1 MPTSF
6 TDRCAGLSHLRM
18 PSPQEGYSVSRLV
31 LKALLIPC
39 LAGITTCSLRG
50 ETSRLLSDREMVE
63 VPPGP
68 GVVSQPARLTAE
80 EQRLFNDYVDLLTEQ
95 NTRKA
100 RRTGARELLNRGWPQ
115 AIEVLVE
122 VLENEKDPIAQM
134 AVIEVIA
141 ASAQPNP
148 VFIQP
153 LIQLLGSKD
162 EKMRDA
168 AADAL
173 ARFNDGGVV
182 DRLSELAKGQGQPV
196 TDLAMRVAAIRALSL
211 VSDRS
216 KAMEVLIELLRDPNP
231 EVRVRA
237 AQAVS
242 DAAGTNFG
250 GDIRAIEKWWEVDRQ
265 RSELNWLRDRL
276 QVKIKQNRN
285 LQKKIEGVQT
295 ILVDTLRKLYLRMP
309 SAQKIDTL
317 LEYLQDSMPE
327 VRLLGLEL
335 VNSMLKDREP
345 VPESVLRRLRLMIPD
360 VSPRV
365 RRQVVLTLRD
375 LHDVTDAKLILAQ
388 YRLETDSTVRAAMLN
403 ALGRLGD
410 AEAIGVMIEALS
422 SDDKQVVAAGA
433 LGLATL
439 SEEGHLPPEGISPAI
454 EPLKQCYQKL
464 AESDQELRAQLLE
477 AMARLADPKFTP
489 IFAGALSSENAA
501 PVRQAAARGIAAI
514 GKAEN
519 ANLLVDQLA
528 DPDPGVRRTVVD
540 ALARIAKPEHLEVL
554 FARLDAKTESDATV
568 RSRAWEGILAIL
580 KTLPPDEQR
589 QWIAGR
595 IDPKTD
601 KQTAERYVELM
612 TDIERALASGS
623 ISSEKLLTVRE
634 ELADGLRF
642 AGQFAE
648 AARFYKLVYDVLSQT
663 RSDHGWSVGLKLMQ
677 ALLQANRYE
686 EAVPLVVELEKVAN
700 RRQRDLVD
708 EAIHDHMSALI
719 KAGEPDKALD
729 VLRQFAER
737 HEPGWMD
744 RFAKLRAKA
753 RELQGEQ
760 DIATVRRCLTL
771 MRGDPDEVERAQQQ
785 IRALG
790 PRAIKPL
797 AKELRAVLT
806 ADEADPM
813 REKLVYDLL
822 KLVAP
827 SWRGYP
833 DNAAG
838 AIKVQEVDRIIEDN
852 SIGASAEA
860 AGP

>member
-1 MPTSF
+1 M
-6 TDRCAGLSHLRM
+6 M
-18 PSPQEGYSVSRLV
+18 PSPQEGHSVTRLISKV
-31 LKALLIPC
+31 LWIPL
-39 LAGITTCSLRG
+39 LAGITTSSLHAEAGRA
-50 ETSRLLSDREMVE
+50 LLERDMVE

-68 GVVSQPARLTAE
+68 GAVSQPARLTAE

-100 RRTGARELLNRGWPQ
+100 RRTGARELLNHDWPQ
-115 AIEVLVE
+115 AIQVLVE
-122 VLENEKDPIAQM
+122 VLQNEKDPIAQM

-141 ASAQPNP
+141 ASAKPNP

-153 LIQLLGSKD
+153 LIRLLGSKD

-182 DRLSELAKGQGQPV
+182 DRLSQLAKGQGEPV

-211 VSDRS
+211 VSDRMR
-216 KAMEVLIELLRDPNP
+216 AMEVLVELLRDPNP
-231 EVRVRA
+231 EIRVRA
-237 AQAVS
+237 SQAVS
-242 DAAGTNFG
+242 DAAGIQFG
-250 GDIRAIEKWWEVDRQ
+250 TDIRAIEKWWQTDRQ
-265 RSELNWLRDRL
+265 RSDLGRLRDRL
-276 QVKIKQNRN
+276 QVKIKQNRT

-327 VRLLGLEL
+327 VRILGLEL
-335 VNSMLKDREP
+335 VNAMLKDREP

-375 LHDVTDAKLILAQ
+375 LHVASDAKLILAQ
-388 YRLETDSTVRAAMLN
+388 YRLESDSSVRAAMLN

-410 AEAIGVMIEALS
+410 PEAISVMIEALS

-439 SEEGHLPPEGISPAI
+439 SEEGHLPPEEIAPAI

-464 AESDQELRAQLLE
+464 AESDQELREDLLE

-501 PVRQAAARGIAAI
+501 PVRQAAARGIAAL
-514 GKAEN
+514 GMAEN
-519 ANLLVDQLA
+519 AALLVEQLA

-540 ALARIAKPEHLEVL
+540 ALARIAKPEHLQVL
-554 FARLDAKTESDATV
+554 FARLDAKTEADAAV
-568 RSRAWEGILAIL
+568 RSRAWEGIRSLL
-580 KTLPPDEQR
+580 KTLPYDEQLE
-589 QWIAGR
+589 WVADR

-612 TDIERALASGS
+612 TEIERAL
-623 ISSEKLLTVRE
+623 SSSRSATDKLLTVRE
-634 ELADGLRF
+634 ELADGLF
-642 AGQFAE
+642 YAGQFAE
-648 AARFYKLVYDVLSQT
+648 AARFYRLVYDVLSKT
-663 RSDHGWSVGLKLMQ
+663 RSDGGWSVGLKLMQ
-677 ALLQANRYE
+677 ALLKANRYE
-686 EAVPLVVELEKVAN
+686 EAGPLATELERQGN
-700 RRQRDLVD
+700 RRQRELVAAAVY
-708 EAIHDHMSALI
+708 EHVEELI
-719 KAGEPDKALD
+719 KAGEPDKALN
-729 VLRQFAER
+729 VLRQFGDR
-737 HEPGWMD
+737 HDPGWMNQ
-744 RFAKLRAKA
+744 FSTLQAKA
-753 RELQGEQ
+753 LELQGEQ
-760 DIATVRRCLTL
+760 DRATVRRCFTL

-785 IRALG
+785 IRTLG
-790 PRAIKPL
+790 LRAIKPL
-797 AKELRAVLT
+797 AKELRAVLA

-813 REKLVYDLL
+813 REKMILELL

-827 SWRGYP
+827 RWQGYP
-833 DNAAG
+833 EGAARE
-838 AIKVQEVDRIIEDN
+838 IKVQEVERIIEGEILGDT
-852 SIGASAEA
+852 SEASA
-860 AGP
+860 GL